1 MPEVLNAA
9 DISLLDRA
17 RSIIALR
24 QRQDW
29 HHIGCA
35 IRTRSGAVFAAVH
48 LEAYVGRVAV
58 CAEAIAVGM
67 AAAAG
72 DTDIAVIVAVNR
84 AGEIVAPCGICR
96 ELISDYAPDA
106 AVMPGMTS
114 KATPFSASAG
124 SVLACR
130 FRFDHSICD

>member
-1 MPEVLNAA
+1 MPEALNDA
-9 DISLLDRA
+9 DNSLLERA

-24 QRQDW
+24 KRQDW

-35 IRTRSGAVFAAVH
+35 MRTRSGAVFAAVH
-48 LEAYVGRVAV
+48 LEAHVGRVAV

-67 AAAAG
+67 GAAAG
-72 DTDIAVIVAVNR
+72 DTGIAVIVAVNR

-106 AVMPGMTS
+106 EVIVPGAEGPERVSIRTLLPN
-114 KATPFSASAG
+114 KYTRTAS
-124 SVLACR
+124 
-130 FRFDHSICD
+130 

>member
-1 MPEVLNAA
+1 MPEVLNDAN
-9 DISLLDRA
+9 ISLLDRA

-24 QRQDW
+24 QRQEW

-58 CAEAIAVGM
+58 RAEAIAVGM

-72 DTDIAVIVAVNR
+72 DTDISVIVAVNR
-84 AGEIVAPCGICR
+84 AGEVVAPCGICR

-106 AVMPGMTS
+106 AVIVPG
-114 KATPFSASAG
+114 AEGPER
-124 SVLACR
+124 V
-130 FRFDHSICD
+130 SIRTLLPNKYTRARN

>member
-1 MPEVLNAA
+1 MPEVLNDA
-9 DISLLDRA
+9 DNRLLERA

-24 QRQDW
+24 QRQEW

-35 IRTRSGAVFAAVH
+35 MRTRSGAVFAAVH

-67 AAAAG
+67 AGAAG
-72 DTDIAVIVAVNR
+72 DTDISVIVTVNR
-84 AGEIVAPCGICR
+84 GGEAVAPCGICR

-106 AVMPGMTS
+106 EVIVPG
-114 KATPFSASAG
+114 AEGPERASIRTLLPNKYAR
-124 SVLACR
+124 AKN
-130 FRFDHSICD
+130 

>member
-35 IRTRSGAVFAAVH
+35 MRTRSGAVFAAVH

-72 DTDIAVIVAVNR
+72 DTDIAVIVA
-84 AGEIVAPCGICR
+84 PCGICR

-106 AVMPGMTS
+106 EVIVPGAEGPERVRIGTLLPN
-114 KATPFSASAG
+114 KGTRTTP
-124 SVLACR
+124 
-130 FRFDHSICD
+130 

>member
-1 MPEVLNAA
+1 MPELLNDA

-24 QRQDW
+24 QRQEW

-35 IRTRSGAVFAAVH
+35 MRTRSGAVFAAVH

-72 DTDIAVIVAVNR
+72 DTAISVIVAVNR
-84 AGEIVAPCGICR
+84 AGEVVAPCGICR

-106 AVMPGMTS
+106 AVIVPG
-114 KATPFSASAG
+114 AEGPEC
-124 SVLACR
+124 V
-130 FRFDHSICD
+130 SIRTLLPNKYTRARN

>member
-1 MPEVLNAA
+1 MPEVLNDA
-9 DISLLDRA
+9 DNRLLERA

-35 IRTRSGAVFAAVH
+35 MRTRSGPVFTAVH

-67 AAAAG
+67 GAAAG
-72 DTDIAVIVAVNR
+72 DTDISVIVAVNR
-84 AGEIVAPCGICR
+84 AGEVVAPCGICR
-96 ELISDYAPDA
+96 ELISDYAPEA
-106 AVMPGMTS
+106 EVIVPG
-114 KATPFSASAG
+114 AEGPER
-124 SVLACR
+124 V
-130 FRFDHSICD
+130 SIRTLLPNKYTRARN

>member
-1 MPEVLNAA
+1 MPEVLNDA

-48 LEAYVGRVAV
+48 FEASVGPVAV

-84 AGEIVAPCGICR
+84 AGEIVAPSGICR
-96 ELISDYAPDA
+96 ELTSDYAPDTE
-106 AVMPGMTS
+106 VIVPGAEGPERVSIGTLLPN
-114 KATPFSASAG
+114 KYTRTTP
-124 SVLACR
+124 
-130 FRFDHSICD
+130 